1 MISNGPGVL
10 ELTRK
15 ADIVMLDTTDPVMT
29 GTVMTGTVA
38 LARVESFSNI
48 EGLGFTGVV
57 DVVLRP
63 WRTHR
68 ERAISSLYR

>member
-15 ADIVMLDTTDPVMT
+15 ADIVMLDTTDP
-29 GTVMTGTVA
+29 VMTGTVA